1 MGSESALI
9 SNSATTAEYLLIK
22 TNFDVV
28 SATLETKQNKLV
40 CFSEAWLNQ
49 GVEPGL
55 CKFVGF
61 KSFRC
66 TNRTRRGE
74 MLQHF
79 VVPCLIT
86 HCFLRNKRIV
96 FKSEYKK

>member
-9 SNSATTAEYLLIK
+9 SNSATTAEYLLMK

-28 SATLETKQNKLV
+28 SATLETKPNKLV

-55 CKFVGF
+55 CKFVGSNHF
-61 KSFRC
+61 AVL
-66 TNRTRRGE
+66 TERGE
-74 MLQHF
+74 EKIL
-79 VVPCLIT
+79 
-86 HCFLRNKRIV
+86 
-96 FKSEYKK
+96 